1 MCLDS
6 ALDLR
11 PPGHFALGFFASRI
25 GRSEMESSALGF
37 GLEACFFIFFFFLFT
52 KYFLPLLIFFRE
64 KRASTCEFCKVRDV
78 NKIWK

>member
-37 GLEACFFIFFFFLFT
+37 GLEACFFIFFFFSFYQRLSSAFDFSMR
-52 KYFLPLLIFFRE
+52 KERPR
-64 KRASTCEFCKVRDV
+64 V
-78 NKIWK
+78 NFVKCAM

>member
-52 KYFLPLLIFFRE
+52 KYFLPLLIFF
-64 KRASTCEFCKVRDV
+64 FVRKERPRV
-78 NKIWK
+78 NFVKCAM

>member
-6 ALDLR
+6 ALDFCAGIFR
-11 PPGHFALGFFASRI
+11 FSDRAFG
-25 GRSEMESSALGF
+25 MESTSSALGF

-52 KYFLPLLIFFRE
+52 KYFLPLLIFFHE

>member
-6 ALDLR
+6 ALDFCAGIFR
-11 PPGHFALGFFASRI
+11 FSDRAFG
-25 GRSEMESSALGF
+25 MESSALGF

-52 KYFLPLLIFFRE
+52 KYFLPLLIFFHE